1 MMDHVKVMVDE
12 QTKNTLRQLQAAFA
26 DLLSPLEKLNAL
38 GQGGVGQEEIA
49 KLSRDVRGVGD
60 DVQDG
65 LDGLRRTLS
74 SVVTAQESLYARVAA
89 IAEAVN
95 GIGPKLDELAKSLE
109 EGKAQVVEVPAP
121 AEATQPVAKKAAPK
135 KSVKATQPVAKKVA
149 PKKPAKTTKPAMKKT
164 SARKG
169 K

>member
-49 KLSRDVRGVGD
+49 KLSRDVRGVRD

-109 EGKAQVVEVPAP
+109 EG
-121 AEATQPVAKKAAPK
+121 
-135 KSVKATQPVAKKVA
+135 
-149 PKKPAKTTKPAMKKT
+149 
-164 SARKG
+164 
-169 K
+169 